1 MKKLIRRLGIWLIR
15 KAGDVNFT
23 LFLRC
28 EKCRHT
34 MTFVVPNGCDYMEEA
49 NKVGVS
55 RPPTVSMEA
64 DPRDLRN

>member
-28 EKCRHT
+28 GKCRHT
-34 MTFVVPNGCDYMEEA
+34 MTFVVPNGCD
-49 NKVGVS
+49 
-55 RPPTVSMEA
+55 
-64 DPRDLRN
+64 